1 MSAATTVTQAIDDAL
16 DRVGDVDPRYLA
28 VALGLQILILVFR
41 SLAWRNVL
49 VAAYPETRVPIFGL
63 GCSYA
68 AGVAMNGFV
77 PARGGELAKVGL
89 ARTQIPGSTVPT
101 IGASLSIATIF
112 DAILGTILVV
122 VLWALGA
129 LPTLPTP
136 SLAVGPVPLVLGALG
151 VFVLGGGGAL
161 LGLRSERIRRIAS
174 DALQGFS
181 VLRTPRRYLVTVVPL
196 QLAAWACRIGVMLA
210 VLGAY
215 GVHASVET
223 GVLLVLLG
231 GLSTAVPVPGG
242 AGAQQLLSTYALQG
256 TLTAAGAISFSLGMQ
271 ATVTLINTTLGLLA
285 TMVLFRTL
293 RPVAALRAAR
303 QETPVL
309 PR

>member
-1 MSAATTVTQAIDDAL
+1 VSAATTVTQAIDDAF

-49 VAAYPETRVPIFGL
+49 VAAYPETRVPVFGL

-101 IGASLSIATIF
+101 IAASLSIATIF

-122 VLWALGA
+122 VLWTLGA
-129 LPTLPTP
+129 LPALPTP
-136 SLAVGPVPLVLGALG
+136 SLGVGPAPLALGALG
-151 VFVLGGGGAL
+151 AVVLGIGVVAF
-161 LGLRSERIRRIAS
+161 GLRSARLRRVAS
-174 DALQGFS
+174 DALRGFT

-210 VLGAY
+210 VLSAY
-215 GVHASVET
+215 DIHASIET

-231 GLSTAVPVPGG
+231 GVSTAVPVPGG

-271 ATVTLINTTLGLLA
+271 ATVTVINTTIGLLA
-285 TMVLFRTL
+285 TMILFRTL

-303 QETPVL
+303 QGAPGLTP
-309 PR
+309 